1 MLVIDGGFS
10 KAYQSTTGIAGYT
23 LLYNSFGM
31 QLVAHQ
37 EFNTKEKV
45 LSDGTDELSVK
56 RVVDEE
62 LTRKKIKDTNVG
74 QELQSQ
80 IDILKILMHDRYLK

>member
-1 MLVIDGGFS
+1 
-10 KAYQSTTGIAGYT
+10 
-23 LLYNSFGM
+23 M

-45 LSDGTDELSVK
+45 LSDGSDELSVK

-62 LTRKKIKDTNVG
+62 LQRKKIKDTNVG
-74 QELQSQ
+74 KELQNQ

>member
-1 MLVIDGGFS
+1 
-10 KAYQSTTGIAGYT
+10 
-23 LLYNSFGM
+23 M

-45 LSDGTDELSVK
+45 LSDGSDELSVK

-62 LTRKKIKDTNVG
+62 LQRKIKDTNVG
-74 QELQSQ
+74 KELQDQ
-80 IDILKILMHDRYLK
+80 IDILKF

>member
-1 MLVIDGGFS
+1 
-10 KAYQSTTGIAGYT
+10 
-23 LLYNSFGM
+23 NSFGM

>member
-1 MLVIDGGFS
+1 
-10 KAYQSTTGIAGYT
+10 
-23 LLYNSFGM
+23 M

>member
-1 MLVIDGGFS
+1 
-10 KAYQSTTGIAGYT
+10 
-23 LLYNSFGM
+23 M

-62 LTRKKIKDTNVG
+62 LTRKK
-74 QELQSQ
+74 S
-80 IDILKILMHDRYLK
+80 KIRMLVRSYNHK